1 MRRLLVPAISI
12 ALCLGTWT
20 LRPVGPSTELVSQ
33 ASEGVAFDRH
43 LLPPAPTNQR
53 MRPVAQDFAPI
64 QPWISAVGASVG
76 SMDLRGQGHAGD
88 ACTTDPRD
96 DEVRVFPVPGSTGE
110 PFDSFELRPDG
121 LRYDGTM
128 APIGCVPADI
138 NRDGTTDLVVYYWGR
153 SPVLFLNQRE
163 SIGGGSPRRADFE
176 PHELV
181 APMDVWNS
189 TALNIAD
196 IDGDGILDIM
206 VGNYFP
212 DGARVLDPAA
222 AADPRIQMQDGMNMA
237 RNAGTNRLFLGSPV
251 DEVGEMPEF
260 VDVSNRIPQES
271 ASSWTL
277 AFGFQDLTGDG
288 RPETYVAN
296 DFGPDQL
303 LVNWSKPGDVR
314 FEVVRDRRSL
324 TERRSTVLGHDSF
337 KGMGVAFSYS
347 EGDELPRMIVS
358 NITSSWALQE
368 SNFAFYP
375 DGEPEDLLNGD
386 VPFTDR
392 SAQTGIA
399 HSGWSWDIKTIDI
412 LNEGRDELLQA
423 TGFIKGSRN
432 VWPRLQETA
441 MGNDQILKHPESW
454 LRINEGDDLSGHE
467 PNRLW
472 REIDDEWVDIGEQ
485 IGFSDEVS
493 RGIATAD
500 VNGDGLRDFLIAN
513 QWEDSFAY
521 VNTSETDNR
530 RVSLRVVT
538 EGIGG
543 ASTAVIGAT
552 VVLEGQG
559 GYRRETQVYPANGH
573 SGVTDD
579 VAHFGIPEAHG
590 NDALTAI
597 VTWQQGGELHE
608 RRFDLE
614 DVVNPDEPTT
624 TLKVQQ

>member
-1 MRRLLVPAISI
+1 MRRLLVPALSI

-20 LRPVGPSTELVSQ
+20 LRPVGASDALVGQ
-33 ASEGVAFDRH
+33 ASAAVTFDRH

-53 MRPVAQDFAPI
+53 VRPVAQDFEPI

-96 DEVRVFPVPGSTGE
+96 DEVRVFPVPGSAGE
-110 PFDSFELRPDG
+110 QFEPFELRPDG
-121 LRYDGTM
+121 LRYDDTM

-138 NRDGTTDLVVYYWGR
+138 NHDGATDIIVYYWGR

-163 SIGGGSPRRADFE
+163 SSDDSTPRRTDFE

-181 APMDVWNS
+181 TPMDVWNT

-196 IDGDGILDIM
+196 IDGDGVLDIM

-212 DGARVLDPAA
+212 DGAPVLDPAA
-222 AADPRIQMQDGMNMA
+222 TADSRIQMQAGMNKA

-251 DEVGEMPEF
+251 DEIGAMPEF
-260 VDVSNRIPQES
+260 IDVSNRIPEES
-271 ASSWTL
+271 ARSWTL
-277 AFGFQDLTGDG
+277 SFGFQDLTGDG
-288 RPETYVAN
+288 LPETYVAN

-303 LVNWSKPGDVR
+303 LVNHSKPGDVR
-314 FEVVRDRRSL
+314 FEMVRDRRSL

-337 KGMGVAFSYS
+337 KGMGVAFSYA
-347 EGDELPRMIVS
+347 EGEELPRIIVS
-358 NITSSWALQE
+358 NITSPWALQE

-375 DGEPEDLLNGD
+375 DGDPEDLLKGE

-399 HSGWSWDIKTIDI
+399 HSGWSWDIKPIDI
-412 LNEGRDELLQA
+412 LNDGRDDLLQA
-423 TGFIKGSRN
+423 NGFIKGSRD

-441 MGNDQILKHPESW
+441 MGNDQVLKYPELW
-454 LRINEGDDLSGHE
+454 LRIEEGDDLSGHE

-472 REIDDEWVDIGEQ
+472 REMNDQWVDIGRQ

-500 VNGDGLRDFLIAN
+500 VNGDGLRDFVVAN

-530 RVSLRVVT
+530 RVSLRVVA
-538 EGIGG
+538 EGVGG
-543 ASTAVIGAT
+543 ASTPVIGAT
-552 VVLEGQG
+552 VVLEGED

-573 SGVTDD
+573 SGVSDD
-579 VAHFGIPEAHG
+579 IAHFGIPDAHR
-590 NDALTAI
+590 NDALSAT
-597 VTWQQGGELHE
+597 VTWRQGGELHQ
-608 RRFDLE
+608 RTFVLDDLI
-614 DVVNPDEPTT
+614 NPDEPTT
-624 TLKVQQ
+624 TLKVQP